1 MRTFT
6 FKKNF
11 APLWLAA
18 ALLALVSIL
27 SLTAPNPNAWFAWL
41 IITPMLLA
49 LIHGYF
55 YSHAKIDSSHLRIR
69 ADMYWHTVKLEDI
82 KLIEEINLK
91 LEPML
96 HAGFRSWGT
105 SLPTYNTGN
114 FTLANNQQGFL
125 FVSDDRSVVHIQ
137 TVKNTHILLSLE
149 NPEAFVA
156 ALKEAHANS

>member
-1 MRTFT
+1 MKTFT

-18 ALLALVSIL
+18 SLLALVSIL

-41 IITPMLLA
+41 IIIPMLLA
-49 LIHGYF
+49 LVYGYF
-55 YSHAKIDSSHLRIR
+55 YSQAKIDSSHLKIR
-69 ADMYWHTVKLEDI
+69 ADLYWHTVKLEDI
-82 KLIEEINLK
+82 TQVKEINLK
-91 LEPML
+91 LEPTL

-114 FTLANNQQGFL
+114 FTLANNQKGFL
-125 FVSDDRSVVHIQ
+125 FVSNDQHVVHIQ
-137 TVKNTHILLSLE
+137 TKENTHILLSLE

>member
-1 MRTFT
+1 MKTFT

-18 ALLALVSIL
+18 SLLALVSIL

-41 IITPMLLA
+41 LITPMLLA
-49 LIHGYF
+49 LVYGYF
-55 YSHAKIDSSHLRIR
+55 YSHATIDSGHLKIR
-69 ADMYWHTVKLEDI
+69 ADLYWHTVKLEDI
-82 KLIEEINLK
+82 GLIEEINLR

-114 FTLANNQQGFL
+114 FTLANNQKGFL
-125 FVSDDRSVVHIQ
+125 FVSDDRHVVHIQ
-137 TVKNTHILLSLE
+137 TKSDLHILLSLE
-149 NPEAFVA
+149 NPKEFVA
-156 ALKEAHANS
+156 ALNA